1 MEEERG
7 SSVKYLSIPF
17 YDHLKI
23 IPLTPTLLSYSTSR
37 LAALSEQV
45 SSHTL
50 HQTHLFTFLW
60 NEGSLFS
67 SIFVHLYYFGRGF
80 WIVGYPL
87 KMEISMYSPLGQKEK
102 PH

>member
-37 LAALSEQV
+37 LAALSDQV
-45 SSHTL
+45 SNHTL
-50 HQTHLFTFLW
+50 HQTHLPSCGMRAVCSAQFLCTC
-60 NEGSLFS
+60 
-67 SIFVHLYYFGRGF
+67 SILAGVSG
-80 WIVGYPL
+80 
-87 KMEISMYSPLGQKEK
+87 
-102 PH
+102 

>member
-23 IPLTPTLLSYSTSR
+23 IPPTPMLLSYSTSH

-50 HQTHLFTFLW
+50 HQTHLPSCGMSTVCSAQFLCTCTILA
-60 NEGSLFS
+60 GAS
-67 SIFVHLYYFGRGF
+67 G
-80 WIVGYPL
+80 
-87 KMEISMYSPLGQKEK
+87 
-102 PH
+102 